1 MPDRTFRRE
10 TASAWLVDK
19 PAGPTSHD
27 IVAMVRRQLRRRGLK
42 VGHAGTLDPFATG
55 LLIVLVG
62 RATRLADLVSGQ
74 SKTYRATVQLG
85 LRSVTG
91 DPEGPISPGGPVPAL
106 PAIEAAL
113 EGLRGTIDQRV
124 PIYSAVHVDGE
135 RLYAKAR
142 RGEEVEAP
150 SRTIDI
156 HELALLAHDADRGT
170 IDIDVRCS
178 KGTYIRQLAVD
189 LGEALG
195 CGGYC
200 AALRR
205 TAVGDLSV
213 TDAVPL
219 EGVATDG
226 GIALAQLVSH
236 LPQLAVDH
244 AAGHEIGHG
253 RAIPGEGAGE
263 VALTV
268 DGVLI
273 ALADADGKG
282 SVHPRIVLV
291 APDSVGVA
299 Q

>member
-27 IVAMVRRQLRRRGLK
+27 IVATVRRQLRRRGLK

-55 LLIVLVG
+55 LLVILVG
-62 RATRLADLVSGQ
+62 RATRLADLISGQ
-74 SKTYRATVQLG
+74 SKTYRATIQLG
-85 LRSVTG
+85 MRSVTG
-91 DPEGPISPGGPVPAL
+91 DPEGPISPGGPVPGL
-106 PAIEAAL
+106 PAIDAAL
-113 EGLRGTIDQRV
+113 EGLRGTIDQQV

-142 RGEEVEAP
+142 RGEEVETP
-150 SRTIDI
+150 SRTIVV
-156 HELALLAHDADRGT
+156 HELTLVAHDADLGT
-170 IDIDVRCS
+170 LDIDVRCS
-178 KGTYIRQLAVD
+178 KGTYVRQLAID
-189 LGEALG
+189 LGETLG

-205 TAVGDLSV
+205 TAVGDFSV

-219 EGVATDG
+219 ESVSTDG
-226 GIALAQLVSH
+226 GISLADLVAH

-253 RAIPGEGAGE
+253 RAIPGEASGE

-268 DGVLI
+268 EGVLI
-273 ALADADGKG
+273 ALAHGDGRG
-282 SVHPRIVLV
+282 TVHPRVVLV
-291 APDSVGVA
+291 APDTVSVA
-299 Q
+299 P

>member
-55 LLIVLVG
+55 LLVILVG

-85 LRSVTG
+85 MRSVTG
-91 DPEGPISPGGPVPAL
+91 DTEGPISPGGPVPDL

-113 EGLRGTIDQRV
+113 DGLRGTIDQQV

-150 SRTIDI
+150 SRTIDV
-156 HELALLAHDADRGT
+156 HELTLIAHDPDLST
-170 IDIDVRCS
+170 LDIEVHCS
-178 KGTYIRQLAVD
+178 KGTYVRQLAVD

-213 TDAVPL
+213 TKAVPL
-219 EGVATDG
+219 EAVSAEG
-226 GIALAQLVSH
+226 GIPLAELVSH

-253 RAIPGEGAGE
+253 RAIPGEASGE

-273 ALADADGKG
+273 ALAHGDGKG
-282 SVHPRIVLV
+282 TVHPRVVLV
-291 APDSVGVA
+291 APYAAAVA
-299 Q
+299 P